1 MRWTMADEMNE
12 LECGLN
18 IIKWNITN
26 EVQAEENEMK
36 HEQEIDY
43 PTFLFFSL
51 SLTILLGG

>member
-1 MRWTMADEMNE
+1 MTDEMNE

-18 IIKWNITN
+18 IIKWNMNN
-26 EVQAEENEMK
+26 EVQTEENEMK

-51 SLTILLGG
+51 SLTTLLGGK

>member
-1 MRWTMADEMNE
+1 MTDEMNE

-18 IIKWNITN
+18 IIKWNMNN

-51 SLTILLGG
+51 SLATLLGGK